1 MANVSNIA
9 VFGTD
14 QILLPSVYS
23 IESIMLCNHNG
34 RITDIARIVT
44 DFSITES
51 IYHPGLILSL
61 NVKDTVNLMEE
72 FQLTGHETITVNL
85 SRRTYTANNN
95 SSSIKN
101 IKIDNQKLSHLFYV
115 SEYPLYGKFENRVQV
130 YTLKGV
136 SKHIFMS
143 KFKKISRA
151 YSGSIKNFVKEVLTN
166 DLGVPSYDIEMTEE
180 NTDVI
185 KFIVPNLSPI
195 DAIQWALRRAYD
207 SHGSPFY
214 CYETLGGKIKID
226 SHTDFNKRSNADA
239 YREYKEGKFFSYP
252 PGTLED
258 YDERRSRILDLSSD
272 IRMSKLLSG
281 SNGAYASKSIYVDIA
296 TKTIETTEFD
306 YNNEFPKLPKI
317 GNFSTL
323 SQRFAP
329 EDIRAGKSYTEDVSF
344 WQRAENIKAGG
355 GKSLSDFKNSKIN
368 YISLNSQAFNYATST
383 GSSNATTAFVLGNT
397 PNYHAA
403 TQASKLNIAESIT
416 ENLETVIHDFN
427 VAGDFELNSGKIVLL
442 KIAPAEDPS
451 ATKKNSKLGKSPT
464 PGVDQFFSG
473 NYVVTSVIHNFAE
486 DYFASVRV
494 KTDSFSNDFL
504 TK

>member
-1 MANVSNIA
+1 MANLSNIA

-14 QILLPSVYS
+14 QILIPSAYS

-34 RITDIARIVT
+34 RITDIQKIVT

-51 IYHPGLILSL
+51 IYYPGLMLSL

-85 SRRTYTANNN
+85 ARKTYVSNND

-143 KFKKISRA
+143 KFKRISRA
-151 YSGSIKNFVKEVLTN
+151 YAGNIKNFVKEVLMN
-166 DLGVPSYDIEMTEE
+166 DLGVPSYDIEMTNE
-180 NTDVI
+180 NTNIV
-185 KFIVPNLSPI
+185 KFVVPNLSPI

-226 SHTDFNKRSNADA
+226 SHTDFNKRSTSDV
-239 YREYKEGKFFSYP
+239 YREYKEGKFFSYG

-258 YDERRSRILDLSSD
+258 YNERRSRIMDLSSD
-272 IRMSKLLSG
+272 IRMSKLISG
-281 SNGAYASKSIYVDIA
+281 SNGAYASKSVYVDIA
-296 TKTIETTEFD
+296 TKSIATTEFD
-306 YNNEFPKLPKI
+306 YNKEFSKMSKI

-323 SQRFAP
+323 SQRFTP
-329 EDIRAGKSYTEDVSF
+329 DDIKESKSYSDDRSF

-355 GKSLSDFKNSKIN
+355 GKSLSDFKNSMIN
-368 YISLNSQAFNYATST
+368 YISLNTAAFSYA
-383 GSSNATTAFVLGNT
+383 AGNT
-397 PNYHAA
+397 PNYHGP
-403 TQASKLNIAESIT
+403 TQSSKINIAQSVT
-416 ENLETVIHDFN
+416 ENLETMIHDFN
-427 VAGDFELNSGKIVLL
+427 VAGDFELNSGKIILL
-442 KIAPAEDPS
+442 NIAPSEDPT
-451 ATKKNSKLGKSPT
+451 AIKKNSKLGKSPT

-473 NYVVTSVIHNFAE
+473 NYVVTSVIHNFSE

>member
-14 QILLPSVYS
+14 QILIPSAYS

-34 RITDIARIVT
+34 RITDIQKIVT

-51 IYHPGLILSL
+51 IYHPGLMLSL

-85 SRRTYTANNN
+85 ARKTYVSNND

-143 KFKKISRA
+143 KFKRISRA

-166 DLGVPSYDIEMTEE
+166 DLGVPSYDIEMTNE
-180 NTDVI
+180 NTNVV

-207 SHGSPFY
+207 SHGAPFY

-226 SHTDFNKRSNADA
+226 SHTDFNKRSNSDV
-239 YREYKEGKFFSYP
+239 YREYKEGKFFSYG

-258 YDERRSRILDLSSD
+258 YNERRSRIMDLSSD
-272 IRMSKLLSG
+272 IRMSKLISG
-281 SNGAYASKSIYVDIA
+281 SNGAYASKSIYVDIT
-296 TKTIETTEFD
+296 TKSIVTTEFD
-306 YNNEFPKLPKI
+306 YNKEFAKMPKI

-323 SQRFAP
+323 SQRFTP
-329 EDIRAGKSYTEDVSF
+329 EDTRESYSYSDDRSF

-355 GKSLSDFKNSKIN
+355 GKSLSDFKNSMIN
-368 YISLNSQAFNYATST
+368 YISLNTGAFNYAART
-383 GSSNATTAFVLGNT
+383 GSTDPKTALITGNT
-397 PNYHAA
+397 PNYHGS
-403 TQASKLNIAESIT
+403 TQSSKINIAQSVT

-427 VAGDFELNSGKIVLL
+427 VAGDFELNSGKVLL
-442 KIAPAEDPS
+442 LNIAPAEDPT

-473 NYVVTSVIHNFAE
+473 NYVVTSVIHNFSE